1 MGPRA
6 GCRRAVLER
15 MLAAP
20 SFVLALLLGRRCL
33 EVPPPERQATFGEAL
48 RGAAA
53 CLVDAQ
59 SRHQARS
66 RTALRAGRWAMARG
80 RFAGVGLVTF
90 VCASTLACS
99 KVDRIRIRAALG
111 NAEAEAALADMYA
124 RGEGRTRDLTE
135 AARWFRRAAE
145 QGNAAAQYNLGTMYA
160 NGEGVPRDRAQAARW
175 YQKAAEQGDDDA
187 ANELGRMY
195 WTGDGVPRDLG
206 LAATWTQKA
215 AEQGNKVAQFRLG
228 IMYMG
233 GEGVPEDRV
242 QAHKWLELGASSGD
256 GEAHGVLASLETKLT
271 NAELGEA
278 QRLAEEWR
286 QAHADGRR

>member
-1 MGPRA
+1 
-6 GCRRAVLER
+6 
-15 MLAAP
+15 MLSALA
-20 SFVLALLLGRRCL
+20 SVLALVLGAPRRSL
-33 EVPPPERQATFGEAL
+33 EAPPPEGQATSGDGS
-48 RGAAA
+48 RGAPA
-53 CLVDAQ
+53 CAEGAQ
-59 SRHQARS
+59 SRQEARS
-66 RTALRAGRWAMARG
+66 RAALRAGRGAMARG
-80 RFAGVGLVTF
+80 RFAGVGVVWLA
-90 VCASTLACS
+90 CASILACS
-99 KVDRIRIRAALG
+99 KVDRIRIRAVLG
-111 NAEAEAALADMYA
+111 NAEAEAALADMYV
-124 RGEGRTRDLTE
+124 RGEGGARDLTE

-145 QGNAAAQYNLGTMYA
+145 QGNAAAQYNLATMYA
-160 NGEGVPRDRAQAARW
+160 NGEGVPRDAAQAARW

-195 WTGDGVPRDLG
+195 WTGDGVPRDPAV
-206 LAATWTQKA
+206 AATWTQKA

-256 GEAHGVLASLETKLT
+256 GEAHAVLASLETKLT

-286 QAHADGRR
+286 QAHPDGWR